1 MRMRHFLSAII
12 FALSLIIAAPATVM
26 ATGNEV
32 VGKQIEQIIM
42 NGESNIGSLDDD
54 ERLIQVFTYYADRS
68 FKPIWVRDDGPK
80 SKGKVLL
87 DFLENIEN
95 HGLREFKYR
104 VDAIRDLKGDTH
116 PRALAEM
123 EMLLTSAFIDLA
135 RDLTRG
141 RVDPS
146 EVSKQNNIPLPR
158 EYGSAYL
165 LDGAEKADEMQ
176 PYLDSLM
183 PQDKRYH
190 RLVAALKTYRD
201 IRTAGG
207 WKPVPEGKTLKPG
220 DSDARLPMLREL
232 LVTVG
237 DLDAATRPVG
247 ETYDEVTAEAVRN
260 FQRRHGLTQDGVVG
274 PTTLEEMNRPVDYR
288 IRQLEVNLER
298 RRWLAREPGGFYVFA
313 NLADQE
319 LKVVSD
325 GKTVHTARIVVGK
338 TYHKTPVFTEEMTYL
353 VINPYWNVPA
363 SIANNEYLPK
373 LKKDAGYLQRQGI
386 RVLDRSGKEVNPFSV
401 NWAGMSRMPYRLRQ
415 DTGEKNA
422 LGRVK
427 FMFPNK
433 YNVYIHDTPAKSLF
447 NKDLRVFSHGCL
459 RVENPFDLTEVILR
473 DQGWSRARID
483 AQVQSGKRRI
493 VKLKRKIP
501 VYVTYITAFANK
513 DGSVHF
519 RRDVYGRDGELAEQ
533 LLTGGRFAEADN
545 H

>member
-1 MRMRHFLSAII
+1 
-12 FALSLIIAAPATVM
+12 
-26 ATGNEV
+26 
-32 VGKQIEQIIM
+32 
-42 NGESNIGSLDDD
+42 
-54 ERLIQVFTYYADRS
+54 
-68 FKPIWVRDDGPK
+68 
-80 SKGKVLL
+80 
-87 DFLENIEN
+87 
-95 HGLREFKYR
+95 
-104 VDAIRDLKGDTH
+104 
-116 PRALAEM
+116 
-123 EMLLTSAFIDLA
+123 
-135 RDLTRG
+135 
-141 RVDPS
+141 
-146 EVSKQNNIPLPR
+146 
-158 EYGSAYL
+158 
-165 LDGAEKADEMQ
+165 
-176 PYLDSLM
+176 
-183 PQDKRYH
+183 
-190 RLVAALKTYRD
+190 
-201 IRTAGG
+201 
-207 WKPVPEGKTLKPG
+207 
-220 DSDARLPMLREL
+220 
-232 LVTVG
+232 
-237 DLDAATRPVG
+237 
-247 ETYDEVTAEAVRN
+247 
-260 FQRRHGLTQDGVVG
+260 
-274 PTTLEEMNRPVDYR
+274 
-288 IRQLEVNLER
+288 
-298 RRWLAREPGGFYVFA
+298 
-313 NLADQE
+313 
-319 LKVVSD
+319 
-325 GKTVHTARIVVGK
+325 
-338 TYHKTPVFTEEMTYL
+338 MTYL